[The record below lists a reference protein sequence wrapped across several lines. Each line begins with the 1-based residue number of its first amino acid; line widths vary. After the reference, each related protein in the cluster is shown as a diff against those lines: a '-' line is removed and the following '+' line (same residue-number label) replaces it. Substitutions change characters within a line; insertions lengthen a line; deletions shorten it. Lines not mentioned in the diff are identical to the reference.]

1 MILPTITQIAKTKTL
16 THTTVAPVG
25 VDTRMD
31 AMIPVN
37 AQNIPITPDDKTTE
51 KKLLNILSAESTGN
65 TISADIRREPTSCIL
80 STMTT
85 AMITDIKS
93 L

>member
-1 MILPTITQIAKTKTL
+1 MILPTTTQIAKTKTL

-25 VDTRMD
+25 VEKRMD

-65 TISADIRREPTSCIL
+65 TISADIRRLPTRFIPR
-80 STMTT
+80 TIIIAIIT
-85 AMITDIKS
+85 AIRK